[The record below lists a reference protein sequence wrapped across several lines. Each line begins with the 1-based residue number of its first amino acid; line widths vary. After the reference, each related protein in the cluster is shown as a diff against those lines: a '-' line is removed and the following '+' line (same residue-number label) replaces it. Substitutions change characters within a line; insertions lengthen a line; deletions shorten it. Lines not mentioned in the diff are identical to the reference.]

1 MSNDNKSNQQSTP
14 STPATPVTTGATP
27 ATTET
32 SPGSNS
38 RPPATYVPNA
48 GVPFKKGN
56 DSPWK
61 KGDE

>member
-14 STPATPVTTGATP
+14 SSPATPP
-27 ATTET
+27 ATTGTT
-32 SPGSNS
+32 SPGSDS

-61 KGDE
+61 KADE